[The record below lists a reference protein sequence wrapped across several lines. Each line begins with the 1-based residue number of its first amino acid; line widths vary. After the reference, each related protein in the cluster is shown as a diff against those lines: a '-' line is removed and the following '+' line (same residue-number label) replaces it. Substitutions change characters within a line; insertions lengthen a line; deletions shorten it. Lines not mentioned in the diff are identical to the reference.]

1 MAFRSILLVTP
12 RRDECRGG
20 SPVCARPRPAPTRP
34 FRPPFRAETDRPG
47 PKWLV
52 SVPQRRGAGPYCQP
66 RSRRS
71 AGSLVCGLDGMSWPP
86 RSCDTSWLYSYAYT
100 VHGSSGVGI
109 GHAVYMRY
117 TLCLNSC
124 VVGQRLAARLLV
136 VDHVALLHA
145 ETQARRRFILIESID
160 KARSPA
166 SRVCHSVLA
175 CAVVLWIGRGAERQF
190 I

>member
-1 MAFRSILLVTP
+1 MQNLTNIIRSSYSTSGFMLFA
-12 RRDECRGG
+12 
-20 SPVCARPRPAPTRP
+20 SPVAALPEPIEALPRCPSGRWCTRWCHGGTMLWHFAVYYSSLRVGVSVGAGP
-34 FRPPFRAETDRPG
+34 RSVPGRGLPPPGRSDHPLRAETDRPG

-117 TLCLNSC
+117 TLCLDSC
-124 VVGQRLAARLLV
+124 VVG
-136 VDHVALLHA
+136 
-145 ETQARRRFILIESID
+145 
-160 KARSPA
+160 
-166 SRVCHSVLA
+166 
-175 CAVVLWIGRGAERQF
+175 
-190 I
+190 